1 MAERQ
6 NRTLRLSG
14 DGLWLML
21 IHFPTG
27 DVAAGVFARNF
38 FGALFSSFLPIS
50 LKILLGTWF
59 WAASLSSAI
68 TALVLEPFI
77 ESQMPFCK
85 RP

>member
-1 MAERQ
+1 M
-6 NRTLRLSG
+6 LRLSG

-27 DVAAGVFARNF
+27 DVAVGVFAGNF
-38 FGALFSSFLPIS
+38 FGALFSSFLSALS

-59 WAASLSSAI
+59 WIASLSSAM
-68 TALVLEPFI
+68 TALVLVPFN